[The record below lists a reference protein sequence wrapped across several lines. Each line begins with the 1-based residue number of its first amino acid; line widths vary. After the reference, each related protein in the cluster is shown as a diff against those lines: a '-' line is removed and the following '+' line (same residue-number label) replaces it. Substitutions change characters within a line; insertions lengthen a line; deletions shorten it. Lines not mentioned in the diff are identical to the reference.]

1 MEEPTVAFSSGKAL
15 ADYSKALRQQCISIQ
30 YNGASILPK
39 TMPWC
44 RKCSSTVAG
53 RFNELDHRVDLG
65 NMVGEY
71 FDFDTPLM
79 VFWPRS
85 QIGLPVVGSAKP
97 CAVKCA
103 EYICSYLSRL
113 GK

>member
-1 MEEPTVAFSSGKAL
+1 MVRLSQMI
-15 ADYSKALRQQCISIQ
+15 LRPYGSCGFQCISIH
-30 YNGASILPK
+30 YNDASVLPR
-39 TMPWC
+39 TIPWC
-44 RKCSSTVAG
+44 RACSSQVAG
-53 RFNELDHRVDLG
+53 RFNKLDHRVDFG

-79 VFWPRS
+79 AFWPRS

-103 EYICSYLSRL
+103 EYTCSYLSRL

>member
-1 MEEPTVAFSSGKAL
+1 
-15 ADYSKALRQQCISIQ
+15 
-30 YNGASILPK
+30 
-39 TMPWC
+39 MPWC
-44 RKCSSTVAG
+44 RACSSQVAG

-79 VFWPRS
+79 VFWVRS

-97 CAVKCA
+97 CAAKCA
-103 EYICSYLSRL
+103 E
-113 GK
+113 